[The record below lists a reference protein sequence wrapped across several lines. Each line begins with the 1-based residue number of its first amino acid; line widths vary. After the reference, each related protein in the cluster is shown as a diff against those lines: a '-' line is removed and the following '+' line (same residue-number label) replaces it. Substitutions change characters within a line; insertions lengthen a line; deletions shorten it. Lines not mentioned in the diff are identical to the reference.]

1 MKVKTD
7 ELTGYALDWAVNQ
20 IEECCDDPWTPL
32 FSTNWSQ
39 GGPIIEREEIF
50 LAKSILGGWTGS
62 MYVKDKDYNCIMHAA
77 PTPLIAAMRCF
88 VAAHLGDEVEVPEE
102 LK

>member
-7 ELTGYALDWAVNQ
+7 ELTGPALDWAVNQ

-39 GGPIIEREEIF
+39 GGPIIERERIGIEPWGSELTW
-50 LAKSILGGWTGS
+50 LAQT
-62 MYVKDKDYNCIMHAA
+62 YNEAGRVLHRQYG
-77 PTPLIAAMRCF
+77 PTPLIAAMRCY
-88 VAAHLGDEVEVPEE
+88 VAAHLGNEVEVPEE